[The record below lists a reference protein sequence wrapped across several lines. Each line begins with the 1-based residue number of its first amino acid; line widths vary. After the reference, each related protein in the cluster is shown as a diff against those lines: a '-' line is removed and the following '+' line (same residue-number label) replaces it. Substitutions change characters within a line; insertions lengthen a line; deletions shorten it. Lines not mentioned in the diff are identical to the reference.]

1 MGTLEFAKQVFQMHY
16 FQHSGVSQ
24 KGFSILEVL
33 IALVVLSLGVL
44 GAVGMQAAALK
55 SNKEARYQAV
65 AAVFAKELAEKM
77 RGNHA
82 VAIQTTAANN
92 PYLVNTL
99 TTPFV
104 ATVIPDDDKNCFK
117 NACASGSIV
126 SAWDMFDWQTRLET
140 ALPSPR
146 VVVCFDATP
155 YTTAGLAQWAC
166 SNTGDTVVVKM
177 SWTRSNTAGTL
188 EFATATTEPQIV
200 IPLTAGSS
208 E

>member
-1 MGTLEFAKQVFQMHY
+1 MSY

-55 SNKEARYQAV
+55 SNKEVRYQAV
-65 AAVFAKELAEKM
+65 AATFAKELAEKM
-77 RGNHA
+77 RGNHT

-104 ATVIPDDDKNCFK
+104 ATVPDDDENCFK
-117 NACASGSIV
+117 SACATGSIV
-126 SAWDMFDWQTRLET
+126 AAWDMFDWQTRLEE
-140 ALPSPR
+140 ALPSPK
-146 VVVCFDATP
+146 VVICFDATP
-155 YTTAGLAQWAC
+155 YTAAGLAQWVC
-166 SNTGDTVVVKM
+166 SDTGDTVVVKM
-177 SWTRSNTAGTL
+177 SWTRTNTAGAL